1 MLPAMASDT
10 YHEPLELLS
19 EDTKNTHR
27 AIVSLMEELE
37 AIDWYQQRAEACTD
51 PELSAVL
58 THNKNEEVEHAMMTL
73 EWLRRKSSV
82 FDDNIETYINSSGPI
97 TEVEEAMVATG
108 KGEGGSGARG
118 KIDAASGKG
127 EGGAGKGGKVEG
139 GASGKGEGGA
149 SKKSHAGS
157 KKSYNTSE
165 SLGIGSLKGN
175 K

>member
-1 MLPAMASDT
+1 MASDT

-37 AIDWYQQRAEACTD
+37 AIDWYQQRAEACND

-82 FDDNIETYINSSGPI
+82 FNDNIETYINSSGPI

-118 KIDAASGKG
+118 KIDSASGKG
-127 EGGAGKGGKVEG
+127 EGA
-139 GASGKGEGGA
+139 A
-149 SKKSHAGS
+149 SKKSGASPKSGS

>member
-1 MLPAMASDT
+1 MASDM

-27 AIVSLMEELE
+27 AVVSLMEELE
-37 AIDWYQQRAEACTD
+37 AIDWYQQRAEACSD

-73 EWLRRKSSV
+73 EWLRRKSPV
-82 FDDNIETYINSSGPI
+82 FDDNIGTYLNSSGPI
-97 TEVEEAMVATG
+97 TEVEEAMTA
-108 KGEGGSGARG
+108 GGGG
-118 KIDAASGKG
+118 ASGKG
-127 EGGAGKGGKVEG
+127 EG

-149 SKKSHAGS
+149 SGKGGKGGASSG
-157 KKSYNTSE
+157 KSYNTSE
-165 SLGIGSLKGN
+165 SLGIGSLKGT

>member
-1 MLPAMASDT
+1 MYLSAMASDT
-10 YHEPLELLS
+10 YHEPIELLS

-37 AIDWYQQRAEACTD
+37 AIDWYQQRAEACSD

-82 FDDNIETYINSSGPI
+82 FNDNIATYLNSSGPI
-97 TEVEEAMVATG
+97 TEVEAAVVS
-108 KGEGGSGARG
+108 GS
-118 KIDAASGKG
+118 
-127 EGGAGKGGKVEG
+127 

-149 SKKSHAGS
+149 SGA
-157 KKSYNTSE
+157 SE
-165 SLGIGSLKGN
+165 SLGIGSLKGH

>member
-1 MLPAMASDT
+1 MASDN

-37 AIDWYQQRAEACTD
+37 AIDWYQQRAEACSD

-73 EWLRRKSSV
+73 EWLRRKVPV
-82 FDDNIETYINSSGPI
+82 FDDNIGMYINSSGPI
-97 TEVEEAMVATG
+97 LEVEEALA
-108 KGEGGSGARG
+108 SG
-118 KIDAASGKG
+118 ASGKG
-127 EGGAGKGGKVEG
+127 EGGSGKGGKVEG
-139 GASGKGEGGA
+139 GAAGQGEGGA
-149 SKKSHAGS
+149 SKKSQAKSG
-157 KKSYNTSE
+157 KSYDTSE

>member
-1 MLPAMASDT
+1 MFPAMSSDT
-10 YHEPLELLS
+10 YHEPLDLLS

-37 AIDWYQQRAEACTD
+37 AIDWYQQRAEACSD

-73 EWLRRKSSV
+73 EWLRRKSPV
-82 FDDNIETYINSSGPI
+82 FDDNIGTYLNSSGPI
-97 TEVEEAMVATG
+97 TEVEAAMTTG
-108 KGEGGSGARG
+108 
-118 KIDAASGKG
+118 ASGKG
-127 EGGAGKGGKVEG
+127 ERGSGASDKVLG

-149 SKKSHAGS
+149 SKKSAASSG
-157 KKSYNTSE
+157 KSYNTSE
-165 SLGIGSLKGN
+165 SLGIGSLKGT